1 MRQFSRKFPVY
12 FSAAKLWRFRRN
24 EYRLQRFL
32 WIRLEQV
39 TELLPH
45 FFRVHIAD
53 NDEDEIV
60 RYVTGLII
68 LHHLLLRK
76 LVINLQLADDWK
88 PVGMPLICR
97 PKKQQASHAIGII
110 HAHRELAPD
119 DFLLFVVFV
128 RRKAGIHHRIA
139 QHLQGRA
146 NTVFRHIDPK
156 NCPIERSVGID
167 VTPDVLDALRNLI
180 CRSRV
185 GSLKEHVLENV
196 GQPRAKVLVFI
207 DASSR
212 APRLHARHR
221 RAVIFLHYDGQP
233 VWQNPFLRR
242 AQRKRDQSRRFR

>member
-88 PVGMPLICR
+88 PVGMALLSSCTMTVSPFGEIHFCVVL
-97 PKKQQASHAIGII
+97 SGNAIRAEGSGDAAFKLTMGNNRAAVRKLATGMLYII
-110 HAHRELAPD
+110 GTFD
-119 DFLLFVVFV
+119 
-128 RRKAGIHHRIA
+128 
-139 QHLQGRA
+139 
-146 NTVFRHIDPK
+146 
-156 NCPIERSVGID
+156 
-167 VTPDVLDALRNLI
+167 
-180 CRSRV
+180 
-185 GSLKEHVLENV
+185 
-196 GQPRAKVLVFI
+196 
-207 DASSR
+207 
-212 APRLHARHR
+212 
-221 RAVIFLHYDGQP
+221 
-233 VWQNPFLRR
+233 W
-242 AQRKRDQSRRFR
+242 